1 MIKAVIFDFD
11 GVIINTS
18 GISFKIW
25 NKLFSEVG
33 IDFSMDDYRKF
44 QGTKSEYK
52 IRKILEREGKHNE
65 DLVKDLT
72 KKRET
77 IKDAFFENMS
87 REQLEND
94 AIPGVIDFLNDLKER
109 NMIIALN
116 TSSGKNIVLTILNK
130 LSIREHFNAITFAE
144 DVKNSKPDP
153 ESYIITSEKIRIP
166 PKNCLVFEDAV
177 NGIKAAK
184 NAGMKV
190 IAVNI
195 NNNYD
200 DLKKENPEKII
211 NDFTGM
217 ELVI

>member
-18 GISFKIW
+18 EISFKIW
-25 NKLFSEVG
+25 NKLFNEAG

-52 IRKILEREGKHNE
+52 IRKILEREGKPDEN
-65 DLVKDLT
+65 LVKELT

-77 IKDAFFENMS
+77 IKNAFFENIS

-94 AIPGVIDFLNDLKER
+94 SIPGVIDFLNDLKGR
-109 NMIIALN
+109 NMIVALN
-116 TSSGKNIVLTILNK
+116 TSSGKQIVLTILDK
-130 LSIREHFNAITFAE
+130 LSIRKHFNAITFAE

-153 ESYIITSEKIRIP
+153 ESYVITSEKIKIP
-166 PKNCLVFEDAV
+166 PENCLVFEDAV
-177 NGIKAAK
+177 SGIIAAK

-190 IAVNI
+190 IAVNT

-211 NDFTGM
+211 NNFIGM
-217 ELVI
+217 EPVI